1 MNVSKRRRIS
11 LSLFG
16 QDNGVLIKS
25 HLVTWKTKRKQK
37 KRNLKKKK
45 KILNNT
51 LILHTKEK
59 LQKLCKT
66 KKKVAKLQF
75 TKVIANYNL
84 NYLYAYT

>member
-37 KRNLKKKK
+37 KKEFLKK

-66 KKKVAKLQF
+66 KKKSQS
-75 TKVIANYNL
+75 YNL
-84 NYLYAYT
+84 QKLLQITI